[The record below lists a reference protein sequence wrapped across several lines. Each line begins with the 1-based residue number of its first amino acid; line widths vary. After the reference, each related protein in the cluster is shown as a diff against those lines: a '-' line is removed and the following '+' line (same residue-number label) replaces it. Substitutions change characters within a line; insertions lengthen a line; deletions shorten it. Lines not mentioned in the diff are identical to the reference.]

1 MKGTAVLQTQNE
13 KVIVLE
19 DINKET
25 YDHWKAQGGY
35 EKACNK
41 TGNVERVFPVQ
52 FTSDVDWTFG
62 Y

>member
-25 YDHWKAQGGY
+25 FDDWKAQGGY
-35 EKACNK
+35 EKACKK
-41 TGNVERVFPVQ
+41 TGNIEQVFPVQ
-52 FTSDVDWTFG
+52 FTSDVDWAFG